1 MSDRWPPVSRVLQF
15 LAGLAV
21 VLVALPLAVWWTMSV
36 HEPYCPWEEAF
47 WDGDLPAGEGDVRG
61 LLLGSSR
68 TGADVDVVQLA
79 EGTGFAWQ
87 RMARHTLSGN
97 SLVPTY
103 PELLTAS
110 AASPGLDVLF
120 IEVSPLLFDE
130 VSCGRAP
137 IPHVAMQPQW
147 LGPAG
152 VLGIENR
159 PSALAMTILPHRW
172 LAGSGRRHDLVEHL
186 KAPGHLLTA
195 VADLRHGSRGRIPR
209 WVGEPAPPLTAEN
222 AMNRR
227 EFLLGQPMS
236 AWVPKVNASCLAT
249 LEQVVRVAAAKR
261 TFLVML
267 PMRPALRDT
276 VEPEYWSGARLAL
289 RESASQLP
297 RTALLDFTTRF
308 DADLGQFNDFDHL
321 TAEGA
326 AAFTAELADL
336 FQ

>member
-1 MSDRWPPVSRVLQF
+1 MPRVLQF

-21 VLVALPLAVWWTMSV
+21 ALVALPAAVWWTMSV
-36 HEPYCPWEEAF
+36 HEPFCPWEEAF
-47 WDGDLPAGEGDVRG
+47 WDGDLPAGEGEVRG

-68 TGADVDVVQLA
+68 TGADVDLVALA
-79 EGTGFAWQ
+79 AGTGFAWQ
-87 RMARHTLSGN
+87 RLARHTLSGN

-110 AASPGLDVLF
+110 DAAAGLDVLF

-147 LGPAG
+147 FGAA
-152 VLGIENR
+152 VALGIENR
-159 PSALAMTILPHRW
+159 PSAMAVTILPHRW

-186 KAPGHLLTA
+186 KAPGHMLAA
-195 VADLRHGSRGRIPR
+195 VADLRHGTRGRIPR
-209 WVGEPAPPLTAEN
+209 WVGEPAPPLTAAN
-222 AMNRR
+222 AKNRR
-227 EFLLGQPMS
+227 EFLLGRPLA
-236 AWVPKVNASCLAT
+236 AWVPKVNTACLAT
-249 LEQVVRVAAAKR
+249 LEAVVRVAAAKR

-267 PMRPALRDT
+267 PMRGMLRDT
-276 VEPEYWSGARLAL
+276 VEPEYWSAARLAL
-289 RESASQLP
+289 RDSAGRLP
-297 RTALLDFTTRF
+297 RTAMLDFTTRF
-308 DADLGQFNDFDHL
+308 DDHPESFNDFDHL

-326 AAFTAELADL
+326 TAFTAELVDL